1 MTGRVAVAAAAVVI
15 TAVGI
20 LVDAPRVV
28 AEPVAPRQDMPCQ
41 EDLSGALTQ
50 LPDQRT
56 ILQCQLQGGERR
68 WRGFS
73 SPSPKSDR
81 WLTYGP
87 AVTLHGEGR
96 PNREVDSGEWIAFV
110 SHDKDDGCWPQE
122 PEGQCEARQRAVV
135 AAGVLSPVQTSTS
148 KPGQPLTFQM
158 LPLLFTVELRGNC
171 LWQRVQ

>member
-1 MTGRVAVAAAAVVI
+1 MTGRVAAAAVVI

-28 AEPVAPRQDMPCQ
+28 AAPVAPRQDMPCP

-73 SPSPKSDR
+73 SPYPKSDR

-96 PNREVDSGEWIAFV
+96 PNREVDSGEWIAY
-110 SHDKDDGCWPQE
+110 PQE
-122 PEGQCEARQRAVV
+122 PEGQCEARQRTVV

-171 LWQRVQ
+171 FWQRVQ